1 MNCRY
6 GQATVLRRGYAKV
19 TAHSHQLTLQ
29 SSVLPCMSAF
39 MVSLGV
45 TQSAHM
51 QFSLGGND
59 DAMTTA
65 RQKNEFHL
73 WTACEQGCYD
83 VHVR

>member
-1 MNCRY
+1 
-6 GQATVLRRGYAKV
+6 
-19 TAHSHQLTLQ
+19 
-29 SSVLPCMSAF
+29 MSAF